1 MSNFKDILKDVVY
14 TISDI
19 DNDSFEVNSAEAK
32 ELLAE
37 EGQYW
42 KQEAFNRYDRDTS
55 IYEEDIKSYRTRE
68 NKIQSLTSNY
78 AGDVD
83 TLASELAM
91 LDGYDLT
98 DSKLKIS
105 TRNNIINNYK
115 AKFTGY
121 DSNNEKVDNINNAVR
136 VEFNDSLPEPI
147 EPFLSQ
153 YYDSQSM
160 SRATENLD
168 IRGDITNRIK
178 GRTNNTEEVLG
189 KIQEEFTE
197 KTKLKSMDY
206 KNFFNDPEKRSV
218 AVNPIESTPISEVT
232 AEDLELRKEFL
243 ESADAKSSYEKWQQE
258 FQGIVNMDSTDYN
271 AYASL
276 MQNILQLS
284 PDEVTKLF
292 ETEII
297 KGTKQRIGLTIEG
310 RKFFNSIAPVLD
322 EVYKGA
328 DFAFT
333 KNPTYDTFNE
343 FIDRDYVI
351 NMTTDIA
358 KARTI
363 KFNTEAYFSSKQI
376 NAYIIPKNIVSTL
389 EIVDMS
395 QRGVLEEFK
404 TQVEKVTIEEYDKL
418 KSFIIGN
425 VTDEER
431 KNFSNVT
438 FPNIVSSVA
447 NNFITKESEVITE
460 ESDINNIEVVPTT
473 SPTIQDGKLIGGDI
487 PLVDGKPG
495 SIDLESLKD
504 LKNLEELKNNYPKAY
519 EYYINNIPQLNKG
532 GLLDEQDF
540 LNNFKTNFSD

>member
-147 EPFLSQ
+147 EPLLSQ

-218 AVNPIESTPISEVT
+218 DVSPIESKLISEVT
-232 AEDLELRKEFL
+232 AEDIELRQEFL
-243 ESADAKSSYEKWQQE
+243 ESANASESYKKWQEE

-271 AYASL
+271 SYASF

-284 PDEVTKLF
+284 PDEVSKLF
-292 ETEII
+292 VTEVIQG
-297 KGTKQRIGLTIEG
+297 KKQRMGLTIEG

-333 KNPTYDTFNE
+333 KNPNYDTYNQ
-343 FIDRDYVI
+343 FIDRDYII
-351 NMTTDIA
+351 NMTTDIG

-363 KFNTEAYFSSKQI
+363 KFNADAYFSSEQI
-376 NAYIIPKNIVSTL
+376 RAYIIPNNIVSTL

-395 QRGVLEEFK
+395 QKGILEEFK
-404 TQVEKVTIEEYDKL
+404 TQVEKVTIEKYEEL
-418 KSFIIGN
+418 KSVTGN

-460 ESDINNIEVVPTT
+460 EPDINNVVPTT
-473 SPTIQDGKLIGGDI
+473 SPITIQDGQLVGGDL
-487 PLVDGKPG
+487 PVVRGKPG
-495 SIDLESLKD
+495 SIYLESLKD
-504 LKNLEELKNNYPKAY
+504 PENLEELKNNYPKAY